1 VLKTWPYK
9 KLRGV
14 FAVEDETLV
23 ALGRGFE
30 DVSLTAP
37 GAELEAEAEEDIVI
51 FLMIINSC

>member
-1 VLKTWPYK
+1 VLKTWPYE

-23 ALGRGFE
+23 ALGRGIE